1 MKKADHSF
9 SDRNTQRSIPF
20 AKIPSYYF
28 TLIELLIVIAIIAI
42 LAAMLLP
49 ALNSAREKARSISCT
64 GNIRSI
70 MQKAIFYT
78 NDNDDYV
85 LPAQIGTL
93 WSGLLEMY
101 DREKGFTPRCPGHE
115 WRPAKANAANYN
127 QSGGGY
133 GWNRHT
139 GYSASATV
147 AAVDAIS
154 FYKQNVCRI
163 PTKRICLSDND
174 GDMIRDYF
182 ISICHTDSTLVG
194 KRHSGRANVG
204 FLDGHAENRK
214 PQDIQGYDI
223 VYPQEVSTD
232 GSQKTGAS
240 QLITTSKP
248 LEIQKNWGLR
258 TGSVNRQSGL

>member
-1 MKKADHSF
+1 
-9 SDRNTQRSIPF
+9 
-20 AKIPSYYF
+20 
-28 TLIELLIVIAIIAI
+28 
-42 LAAMLLP
+42 
-49 ALNSAREKARSISCT
+49 
-64 GNIRSI
+64 
-70 MQKAIFYT
+70 
-78 NDNDDYV
+78 
-85 LPAQIGTL
+85 
-93 WSGLLEMY
+93 
-101 DREKGFTPRCPGHE
+101 
-115 WRPAKANAANYN
+115 
-127 QSGGGY
+127 
-133 GWNRHT
+133 
-139 GYSASATV
+139 
-147 AAVDAIS
+147 
-154 FYKQNVCRI
+154 
-163 PTKRICLSDND
+163 
-174 GDMIRDYF
+174 MIRDYF

>member
-1 MKKADHSF
+1 
-9 SDRNTQRSIPF
+9 
-20 AKIPSYYF
+20 
-28 TLIELLIVIAIIAI
+28 
-42 LAAMLLP
+42 
-49 ALNSAREKARSISCT
+49 
-64 GNIRSI
+64 